1 MAKPRS
7 RDKFHVGQVV
17 ALVLDQKTGHEQY
30 NNRITTVIAA
40 RVWGAWKCSD
50 PLRKERGAEVCE
62 DWRYAVRHPGDG
74 SKWYVTEE
82 MLRPIYEGEALS
94 TWAKFA
100 KATGFRPNAEA
111 VVIET
116 PKKPRRGARS

>member
-30 NNRITTVIAA
+30 NNRITTVVAA

-74 SKWYVTEE
+74 SKWYVTEDAAIARVE
-82 MLRPIYEGEALS
+82 DAL
-94 TWAKFA
+94 
-100 KATGFRPNAEA
+100 
-111 VVIET
+111 
-116 PKKPRRGARS
+116 RRGHVHEIDPPASLVEH